1 MELLGELKLN
11 ALQIIQLMVAPA
23 VMISACGLLLLSL
36 NNRYSMVVNRIRIL
50 NEEKRK
56 LMKQFGEAYSTDDN
70 VRLESLAKQIQF
82 LIARARLVKNSVI
95 SYSIAI
101 ALFIL
106 TSLLL
111 GISSVLS
118 LSKLNYFIIAA
129 FLGGMV
135 SVFSGVLF
143 TVFEA
148 RKGFEIIMYEVK
160 SHE

>member
-160 SHE
+160 AHE